1 MRILLEGVKDVFV
14 TALANHGTDI
24 CGSCPR
30 RLAR

>member
-14 TALANHGTDI
+14 TALANLGTDI
-24 CGSCPR
+24 FGSCPR